1 MIIYYG
7 SYSTTDG
14 KEYLIGY
21 EEGDSSTGDVIVK
34 EIGREKENEDDF
46 LYRPDIVKKIKIGER
61 EIKEGKKVLWD
72 YKNIIKEKIKK
83 PINLKNLYYKQFE
96 DEV

>member
-21 EEGDSSTGDVIVK
+21 KEGEANTGDVIIK
-34 EIGREKENEDDF
+34 EIK
-46 LYRPDIVKKIKIGER
+46 
-61 EIKEGKKVLWD
+61 KEG
-72 YKNIIKEKIKK
+72 
-83 PINLKNLYYKQFE
+83 
-96 DEV
+96 EV

>member
-21 EEGDSSTGDVIVK
+21 EEGNANTGDVITK
-34 EIGREKENEDDF
+34 QLNEK
-46 LYRPDIVKKIKIGER
+46 
-61 EIKEGKKVLWD
+61 
-72 YKNIIKEKIKK
+72 
-83 PINLKNLYYKQFE
+83 
-96 DEV
+96 DEVKGGIR